1 MSAQTSN
8 NDLFTQQAKHVV
20 IVAGEASGDAHA
32 ARLVNELKKLDELN
46 FEHIMVHTGQNF
58 TPELKDFFFED
69 LQLRKPDYELGI
81 DTSSYGKEVA
91 DVILKSDEL
100 MEKVKPDA
108 LLILGDT
115 YSGLSIMPASN
126 RGIKIFHMEAGL
138 RAWDRRMP
146 EQRNRILIDHMSDV
160 LLPYNQY
167 HRENLIRE
175 NIHPSKIFCTGNTTF
190 EVMREFSSQIN
201 DSDILSRLG
210 LESKGYIL
218 ITAHRSE
225 NVDNV
230 ENLHRIINAM
240 GLISERF
247 KCEVIYP
254 MHPRTK
260 SKLSTIEI
268 PKGVR
273 IMAPLGFYDF
283 NHLLKESYCV
293 VSDSGTAAEEG
304 LFYKVPN
311 VSLRM
316 ATERPE
322 TVESGATIVS
332 GMDLNNIVESVETAV
347 SMPWAARYELEENS
361 SPSSVVINAI
371 RSQITNFF

>member
-1 MSAQTSN
+1 MKVMSIFGTRPEMIKMWG
-8 NDLFTQQAKHVV
+8 T
-20 IVAGEASGDAHA
+20 
-32 ARLVNELKKLDELN
+32 LKKLDELN
-46 FEHIMVHTGQNF
+46 FEHVMVHTGQNF
-58 TPELKDFFFED
+58 TPELKDFFFQD

-91 DVILKSDEL
+91 DVVRKADEL

-115 YSGLSIMPASN
+115 YSGLSVLPAAH

-146 EQRNRILIDHMSDV
+146 EQRNRILIDHISNV

-167 HRENLIRE
+167 HRENLMRE
-175 NIHPSKIFCTGNTTF
+175 GIHPSKIIVTGNTTF
-190 EVMREFSSQIN
+190 EAMRAFSPQIAV
-201 DSDILSRLG
+201 SDILTRLN
-210 LESKGYIL
+210 LEPKKYIL
-218 ITAHRSE
+218 VTAHRSE
-225 NVDNV
+225 NVDNR
-230 ENLHRIINAM
+230 ESLNTIFKALGKLA
-240 GLISERF
+240 ERYQL
-247 KCEVIYP
+247 EIIYP

-260 SKLSTIEI
+260 SKLSGMDL
-268 PKGVR
+268 PAQVR

-283 NHLLKESYCV
+283 NKLLKESYCV
-293 VSDSGTAAEEG
+293 LSDSGTAAEEG

-316 ATERPE
+316 ATERME
-322 TVESGATIVS
+322 TLESGATIVS
-332 GMDLNNIVESVETAV
+332 GMTVDNIVESVVTAV
-347 SMPWAARYELEENS
+347 SQSWCARYELELNS
-361 SPSSVVINAI
+361 SPSSVVINAL

>member
-1 MSAQTSN
+1 MQVMSILGTRPEMIKMWG
-8 NDLFTQQAKHVV
+8 T
-20 IVAGEASGDAHA
+20 
-32 ARLVNELKKLDELN
+32 LKKLDELN
-46 FEHIMVHTGQNF
+46 FEHVMVHTGQNF
-58 TPELKDFFFED
+58 TPELKDFFFRD

-81 DTSSYGKEVA
+81 DTSTYGKEVA
-91 DVILKSDEL
+91 DVVRKSDEL

-115 YSGLSIMPASN
+115 YSGLSVLPAAH

-146 EQRNRILIDHMSDV
+146 EQRNRILIDHISSV

-175 NIHPSKIFCTGNTTF
+175 GIHPSKIIVTGNTTF
-190 EVMREFSSQIN
+190 EVMRAFAPQIEA
-201 DSDILSRLG
+201 SDILKRLN
-210 LESKGYIL
+210 LEPKKYIL
-218 ITAHRSE
+218 VTAHRSE
-225 NVDNV
+225 NVDRP
-230 ENLHRIINAM
+230 ESLGTILKA
-240 GLISERF
+240 LEKLAERY
-247 KCEVIYP
+247 KLEIIYP

-260 SKLSTIEI
+260 SKLSTMDV
-268 PKGVR
+268 PAQVR

-283 NHLLKESYCV
+283 NKLLKESYCV
-293 VSDSGTAAEEG
+293 LSDSGTAAEEG

-316 ATERPE
+316 ATERME
-322 TVESGATIVS
+322 TLESGATIVS
-332 GMDLNNIVESVETAV
+332 GMDVDNIVESVTTAV
-347 SMPWAARYELEENS
+347 TQSWSARYELEENS
-361 SPSSVVINAI
+361 SPSSVVINAL

>member
-1 MSAQTSN
+1 MRVMSIFGTRPEMIKMWG
-8 NDLFTQQAKHVV
+8 T
-20 IVAGEASGDAHA
+20 
-32 ARLVNELKKLDELN
+32 LKKLDELN

-58 TPELKDFFFED
+58 TVELRDFFFRD
-69 LQLRKPDYELGI
+69 LNLRKPDFELGI
-81 DTSSYGKEVA
+81 DTSSYGREVA
-91 DVILKSDEL
+91 DVIYKSDAL

-115 YSGLSIMPASN
+115 YSGLSVMPAAN

-146 EQRNRILIDHMSDV
+146 EQRNRILIDHMSSI
-160 LLPYNQY
+160 LLPYNRY

-175 NIHPSKIFCTGNTTF
+175 NIHPSKIFVTGNTTF
-190 EVMREFSSQIN
+190 EAMRAFAPQIN
-201 DSDILSRLG
+201 ASDILKRLG
-210 LESKGYIL
+210 LETKSYIL
-218 ITAHRSE
+218 VTAHRSE
-225 NVDNV
+225 NVDNPKY
-230 ENLHRIINAM
+230 LAAIFLAL
-240 GLISERF
+240 GQLTQRF
-247 KCEVIYP
+247 NCDIVYP

-260 SKLSTIEI
+260 SRLGTISI
-268 PKGVR
+268 PDRIR

-283 NHLLKESYCV
+283 NRLLKESLCV
-293 VSDSGTAAEEG
+293 LSDSGTAAEEG

-322 TVESGATIVS
+322 TVESGGTIVS
-332 GMDLNNIVESVETAV
+332 GMDLTNIVESITTAIKQ
-347 SMPWAARYELEENS
+347 PWAAHYELEEDH
-361 SPSSVVINAI
+361 SPSAVVINAL

>member
-1 MSAQTSN
+1 MKVMSIFGTRPEMIKMWGT
-8 NDLFTQQAKHVV
+8 L
-20 IVAGEASGDAHA
+20 
-32 ARLVNELKKLDELN
+32 RKLDELN
-46 FEHIMVHTGQNF
+46 FEHVMVHTGQNF
-58 TPELKDFFFED
+58 TPELKDFFFRD
-69 LQLRKPDYELGI
+69 LQLRQPDYELGI
-81 DTSSYGKEVA
+81 DTSSYGNEVA
-91 DVILKSDEL
+91 DVIKKSDDL
-100 MEKVKPDA
+100 FEKEKPDA
-108 LLILGDT
+108 LVILGDT
-115 YSGLSIMPASN
+115 YSGLSIMPAAN

-146 EQRNRILIDHMSDV
+146 EQRNRILIDHMSDI

-175 NIHPSKIFCTGNTTF
+175 NIHPSKIFVTGNTTF
-190 EVMREFSSQIN
+190 EVMRHFSSQIN
-201 DSDILSRLG
+201 GSDILKKLK
-210 LESKGYIL
+210 LKSKSYIL

-225 NVDNV
+225 NVDNF
-230 ENLHRIINAM
+230 EFLKNIIQAM
-240 GLISERF
+240 GLIAKRF
-247 KCEVIYP
+247 DREVIYP

-260 SKLSTIEI
+260 SKLTDIDI

-283 NHLLKESYCV
+283 SHLLKESYCV

-322 TVESGATIVS
+322 TIESGATIVS
-332 GMDLNNIVESVETAV
+332 GMDLTNIVESVETAV
-347 SMPWAARYELEENS
+347 LMKWSARYQLEEDF

>member
-1 MSAQTSN
+1 MKVMSIFGTRPEMIKMWG
-8 NDLFTQQAKHVV
+8 T
-20 IVAGEASGDAHA
+20 
-32 ARLVNELKKLDELN
+32 LKKLDELN
-46 FEHIMVHTGQNF
+46 FDHVMVHTGQNF
-58 TPELKDFFFED
+58 TPELREFFFTD
-69 LQLRKPDYELGI
+69 LTLRKPDFELGI

-100 MEKVKPDA
+100 MGKVKPDA

-115 YSGLSIMPASN
+115 YSGLSVMPAAH

-146 EQRNRILIDHMSDV
+146 EQRNRILIDHMSSI

-175 NIHPSKIFCTGNTTF
+175 GIHPSKIIVTGNTTF
-190 EVMREFSSQIN
+190 EAMRAFAPQI
-201 DSDILSRLG
+201 DRSKILERLG
-210 LESKGYIL
+210 LESKKYIL
-218 ITAHRSE
+218 VTAHRSE
-225 NVDNV
+225 NVDNP
-230 ENLHRIINAM
+230 EYLKRIFEALGQLAVQFQRDI
-240 GLISERF
+240 
-247 KCEVIYP
+247 VYP

-260 SKLSTIEI
+260 SKLASLVL
-268 PKGVR
+268 PDSVK

-283 NHLLKESYCV
+283 NQLLKESYCV
-293 VSDSGTAAEEG
+293 LSDSGTAAEEG

-316 ATERPE
+316 ATERIE
-322 TVESGATIVS
+322 TIESGATIVS
-332 GMDLNNIVESVETAV
+332 GMTVENIVASVTTAV
-347 SMPWAARYELEENS
+347 SQPWCARYELEENF
-361 SPSSVVINAI
+361 SPSSVVVNAI